1 MATYKPDIKIYY
13 GSIST
18 ENRLIPAPNISI
30 AINYNYSNDS
40 IIGYTYIFNIQ
51 GTATALDLR
60 TLNYGDEYTEPG
72 EYNFGAVIDHIHKLR
87 YILSQNGNILHIV
100 DGQSD
105 STILEARGGILKS
118 FSFDESNNNWQST
131 AEYSAS
137 LEFSSVDFM
146 SSTESC
152 DNIFLD
158 PLSFSDDKAGIA
170 DINAFKI
177 KTFSD
182 SWAFNFNEGE
192 SYNRI
197 KAIDNGQN
205 LNINNGNQAPD
216 RIEQPGNRA
225 QEFALGRARNTSA
238 RAREDAETRF
248 GRNPEVMK
256 LQGPEREQKLKSLYT
271 RDGADKKKT
280 RNWDMGQTLEDNI
293 RDHANKK
300 NASDQLLQQQQK
312 DRLGGAAPQPKAAP
326 PPNPDNPE
334 PLRKPQP
341 FVPQAPNQDNR
352 PKMDMDQRT
361 QTQGNG
367 MPDFSSISQSV
378 SSFGAALTTATTAL
392 SDYQA
397 KLSSSGSSDS
407 VSNTGG
413 QSFNTDALTEFASKF
428 ESLIGQLSQINLPTE
443 ITMTGRHEVNVMIN
457 GASAFEGMK
466 DGLRDL
472 VMSEIN
478 NSMNNYTA
486 GLRQQTEGAL
496 A

>member
-192 SYNRI
+192 S
-197 KAIDNGQN
+197 
-205 LNINNGNQAPD
+205 
-216 RIEQPGNRA
+216 
-225 QEFALGRARNTSA
+225 
-238 RAREDAETRF
+238 
-248 GRNPEVMK
+248 
-256 LQGPEREQKLKSLYT
+256 
-271 RDGADKKKT
+271 
-280 RNWDMGQTLEDNI
+280 
-293 RDHANKK
+293 
-300 NASDQLLQQQQK
+300 
-312 DRLGGAAPQPKAAP
+312 
-326 PPNPDNPE
+326 
-334 PLRKPQP
+334 
-341 FVPQAPNQDNR
+341 
-352 PKMDMDQRT
+352 
-361 QTQGNG
+361 
-367 MPDFSSISQSV
+367 
-378 SSFGAALTTATTAL
+378 
-392 SDYQA
+392 
-397 KLSSSGSSDS
+397 
-407 VSNTGG
+407 
-413 QSFNTDALTEFASKF
+413 
-428 ESLIGQLSQINLPTE
+428 
-443 ITMTGRHEVNVMIN
+443 
-457 GASAFEGMK
+457 
-466 DGLRDL
+466 
-472 VMSEIN
+472 
-478 NSMNNYTA
+478 
-486 GLRQQTEGAL
+486 
-496 A
+496 